1 MWMSSLVR
9 KALGLKDEELKAFFM
24 RASAG
29 RRSRVL
35 GMGTR
40 ASPGSDLPHPI
51 KRWTWG
57 GMKGYTDQTDQG
69 GSWDTLALSPSW
81 PSRKALTLLIAGRN
95 PGLGN
100 AKFKYTSVPV

>member
-1 MWMSSLVR
+1 MSSLVR

-51 KRWTWG
+51 KRWT
-57 GMKGYTDQTDQG
+57 
-69 GSWDTLALSPSW
+69 
-81 PSRKALTLLIAGRN
+81 
-95 PGLGN
+95 
-100 AKFKYTSVPV
+100 